1 MEVLEQ
7 YVEFTHS

>member
-7 YVEFTHS
+7 YFPKNTE